1 MSNPNGTTI
10 SVLLAD
16 DDDLIRE
23 AVSYLLKS
31 FSELNVVGTAKN
43 GLEAVQLT
51 ELHNP
56 DVVIIDLMMPEMD
69 GLTAL
74 KLIKQSH
81 PQTKII
87 ALTAVETPSE
97 VMSGLLNGIDGYL
110 LKRVTKE
117 ELRLAIGRVMKGQ
130 RYLCPDVADLI
141 FNSYVEERSHQESP
155 IAKITNREREV
166 LELSCAGY
174 KGKAIA
180 DRLNISIKTV
190 EKHISNLRSKLQVNT
205 AAEMAM
211 AYTRWKDSNAV
222 KFLQAKTPPAA
233 DRRSA

>member
-1 MSNPNGTTI
+1 MSSQNNGTI

-23 AVSYLLKS
+23 AVSFLLNS
-31 FSELNVVGTAKN
+31 FDELNMVATAKN

-69 GLTAL
+69 GLTAI
-74 KLIKQSH
+74 KLIKQAH
-81 PQTKII
+81 PETKVI
-87 ALTAVETPSE
+87 ALTAVEYPSE

-155 IAKITNREREV
+155 VTKITAREREV

-180 DRLNISIKTV
+180 DQLNISIKTV
-190 EKHISNLRSKLQVNT
+190 EKHIANLRSKLQVNT

-211 AYTRWKDSNAV
+211 AYTRWKDSTTVN
-222 KFLQAKTPPAA
+222 FLQPKPAIPS
-233 DRRSA
+233 DRR